1 MRRSIRSCLPL
12 VLALA
17 ACERVVDLDVTEG
30 TRRLVIEARLERVR
44 GRVNGNQSITLTTTA
59 PYFGD
64 AAPPP
69 ATGATVRVTDD
80 AGVSV
85 SFVETAPGRYTTTQL
100 TIRIGAQYKL
110 TITYE
115 GQVYEST
122 ETAQSVAPIDS
133 LYLESPQPGRFSGTE
148 GVRATVD
155 LVDPPGL
162 GNGYLWDQFIDG
174 GRVLGPDSSFKY
186 RMVVMDDAVDGLTI
200 TGFQPYEGID
210 IPIGSTVLMR
220 QIGLSERMYR
230 YYFAFSDQ
238 VSADGSPFAVPPASV
253 RGNVS
258 NLTDPSRFPLGYFY
272 AAEVAEASV
281 TRSTGSMS
289 VR

>member
-1 MRRSIRSCLPL
+1 MRSYRYFLTLL
-12 VLALA
+12 VALA
-17 ACERVVDLDVTEG
+17 ACERVVDLDVSEG
-30 TRRLVIEARLERVR
+30 PRRLVVEARLERVI
-44 GRVNGNQSITLTTTA
+44 GRVTGNQSITLTTTA
-59 PYFGD
+59 PYFSD
-64 AAPPP
+64 VAPPP

-80 AGVSV
+80 AGVATTFIES
-85 SFVETAPGRYTTTQL
+85 APGRYTTSQL
-100 TIRIGAQYKL
+100 TIRIGAQYHL

-115 GQVYEST
+115 GQTYEST
-122 ETAQSVAPIDS
+122 ETAMAVAPIDS
-133 LYLESPQPGRFSGTE
+133 LYLEAPKPGRFSGTE
-148 GVRATVD
+148 GVRATID
-155 LVDPPGL
+155 LTDPPGL
-162 GNGYLWDQFIDG
+162 GNFYLWDQFIDG
-174 GRVLGPDSSFKY
+174 VRVLGPDSSFKY
-186 RMVVMDDAVDGLTI
+186 RMVAMDDAVDGLTI

-238 VSADGSPFAVPPASV
+238 VSADGSPFAVPPASI

-281 TRSTGSMS
+281 TRSSGSIS
-289 VR
+289 AR